1 MTISEYRDEVIELL
15 ERLGYYGGELNE
27 AVDSLTDEVIEDA
40 INKGITPTSF
50 LVDWYKN
57 N

>member
-1 MTISEYRDEVIELL
+1 MTISEYRDEVIVLL
-15 ERLGYYGGELNE
+15 ERLGYYGGELNQ
-27 AVDSLTDEVIEDA
+27 AIDSLTDDIIEEA
-40 INKGITPTSF
+40 INKGIAPTSF

>member
-15 ERLGYYGGELNE
+15 ERLGYYGGELNQ
-27 AVDSLTDEVIEDA
+27 AIDSLTDEVIEDA
-40 INKGITPTSF
+40 INKGIAPTSF

>member
-15 ERLGYYGGELNE
+15 ERLGYYGGELNQ
-27 AVDSLTDEVIEDA
+27 AIDSLTDEVIEDA